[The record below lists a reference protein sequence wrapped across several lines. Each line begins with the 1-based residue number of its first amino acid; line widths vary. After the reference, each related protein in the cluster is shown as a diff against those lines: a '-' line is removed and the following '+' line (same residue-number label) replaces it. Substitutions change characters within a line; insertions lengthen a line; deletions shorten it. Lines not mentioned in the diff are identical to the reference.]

1 MLFKRA
7 GDLTGWLQRQRSQGR
22 TIGFVPT
29 LGALHPGHISLID
42 ISKKT
47 TEITVCSI
55 FVNPT
60 QFNDPK
66 DFQKYPKTIE
76 KDIYLLEK
84 AGTDVLFLPEVD
96 EMYPGGTKDL
106 EKYDLGGLETLLE
119 GKYRPGH
126 FQGVCQVMRRLLD
139 MVGPND
145 LFMGQKD
152 YQQCMVVGR
161 LIELMK
167 ADIRLHPCPIVRE
180 ADGLAM
186 SSRNLRLTA
195 AEREKAP
202 AIYRALT
209 LIKEG
214 WEADGQGADGWTG
227 GRPMVGRPGA
237 GSTGGTSM
245 IGRTVAG
252 STGGGRT
259 VAGSTVVQ
267 GDLLSRARAI
277 LEEAGFRIDYVEIVD
292 AATLEPIGEE
302 AGVGAPVTAGDA
314 TDAGGGGKDERTSGR
329 APVEGQ
335 GAVALVAAFLGEIRL
350 IDNMLLP

>member
-1 MLFKRA
+1 MMLFKRA
-7 GDLTGWLQRQRSQGR
+7 GDLTGWLQQQRSLGR
-22 TIGFVPT
+22 SIGFVPT

-60 QFNDPK
+60 QFNDPT

-209 LIKEG
+209 LIREG
-214 WEADGQGADGWTG
+214 WEADGQGADGRTG
-227 GRPMVGRPGA
+227 GRSMVGRPGV
-237 GSTGGTSM
+237 GS
-245 IGRTVAG
+245 TVAG
-252 STGGGRT
+252 STGAGPT
-259 VAGSTVVQ
+259 VAGSTVGQ
-267 GDLLSRARAI
+267 GDLLSRARTI

-292 AATLEPIGEE
+292 AATLEPIGDE
-302 AGVGAPVTAGDA
+302 AGA
-314 TDAGGGGKDERTSGR
+314 GGKDERTSG
-329 APVEGQ
+329 Q
-335 GAVALVAAFLGEIRL
+335 KAVALVAAFLGEIRL
-350 IDNMLLP
+350 IDNMLLQ